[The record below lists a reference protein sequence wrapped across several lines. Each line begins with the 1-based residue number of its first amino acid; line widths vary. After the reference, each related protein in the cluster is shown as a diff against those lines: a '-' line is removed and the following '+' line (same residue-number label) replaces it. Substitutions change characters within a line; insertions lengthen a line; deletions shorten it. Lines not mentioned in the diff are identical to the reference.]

1 MPEISA
7 GREKK
12 PAMRAF
18 FVFVFRDWARNKQE
32 PTKAEAHQ
40 RFCKTREQKNR
51 NPAIAVQKESG
62 NHSGVVIRLVPLHEF
77 LHAILNGCLRFKA
90 NQIIQ

>member
-18 FVFVFRDWARNKQE
+18 FVFVLRAWALIK
-32 PTKAEAHQ
+32 
-40 RFCKTREQKNR
+40 
-51 NPAIAVQKESG
+51 
-62 NHSGVVIRLVPLHEF
+62 HEF
-77 LHAILNGCLRFKA
+77 RPKQRLIKASVNFGNKKTATLRLRFRK
-90 NQIIQ
+90 NQVTTQAV

>member
-18 FVFVFRDWARNKQE
+18 FVFVLRDWALINRSRPKRRLIKASVKRGNK
-32 PTKAEAHQ
+32 
-40 RFCKTREQKNR
+40 KTATLR
-51 NPAIAVQKESG
+51 
-62 NHSGVVIRLVPLHEF
+62 
-77 LHAILNGCLRFKA
+77 LRFRK
-90 NQIIQ
+90 NQVTTQAL

>member
-18 FVFVFRDWARNKQE
+18 FVFVLRDWPLSKQEFRPKRMRINDSVKRRNK
-32 PTKAEAHQ
+32 
-40 RFCKTREQKNR
+40 KNR
-51 NPAIAVQKESG
+51 NPAIAVQKES
-62 NHSGVVIRLVPLHEF
+62 VILTLH
-77 LHAILNGCLRFKA
+77 LRTAFVS
-90 NQIIQ
+90 

>member
-18 FVFVFRDWARNKQE
+18 FVFVLRAWALIK
-32 PTKAEAHQ
+32 
-40 RFCKTREQKNR
+40 
-51 NPAIAVQKESG
+51 
-62 NHSGVVIRLVPLHEF
+62 HEF
-77 LHAILNGCLRFKA
+77 RPKRRLIKASVKRGNKKTATLRLRFRK
-90 NQIIQ
+90 NQVTTQAL

>member
-18 FVFVFRDWARNKQE
+18 FVFVLRDWTLIKQE
-32 PTKAEAHQ
+32 FRPKRMRIKASVK
-40 RFCKTREQKNR
+40 RGNKKTATLR
-51 NPAIAVQKESG
+51 
-62 NHSGVVIRLVPLHEF
+62 
-77 LHAILNGCLRFKA
+77 LRFRK
-90 NQIIQ
+90 NQVTTQAL

>member
-18 FVFVFRDWARNKQE
+18 FVFVLRAWARNKLE

-40 RFCKTREQKNR
+40 SFCKTREQKNR
-51 NPAIAVQKESG
+51 N
-62 NHSGVVIRLVPLHEF
+62 HR
-77 LHAILNGCLRFKA
+77 LRFRK
-90 NQIIQ
+90 NQVTTQAL